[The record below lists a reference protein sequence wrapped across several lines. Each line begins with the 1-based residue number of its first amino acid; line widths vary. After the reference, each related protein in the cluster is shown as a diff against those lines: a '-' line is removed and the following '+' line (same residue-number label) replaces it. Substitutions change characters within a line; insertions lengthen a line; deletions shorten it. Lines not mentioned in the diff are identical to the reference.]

1 MELRQNVMTMIGD
14 RIEAA
19 AERVSQSLFGETTRW
34 LYASGCENIPEAIG
48 HLWVENDR
56 VRRAVVCIRIEC
68 TGQHMLLVAS

>member
-1 MELRQNVMTMIGD
+1 MVNRMTMIGD

-19 AERVSQSLFGETTRW
+19 AEETGRLLFGKTTRW
-34 LYASGCENIPEAIG
+34 LYAAGCSDITEATG
-48 HLWVENDR
+48 HLWAENDR